1 MAVRRIPLETFNAMR
16 LTGHIVADV
25 RSEKEFASGHI
36 PGACNLPILNN
47 EHRAIVGTEY
57 KHNGQE
63 AAIRKGWDLAGPSL
77 GNLYRQ
83 ARKWMKDKPL
93 LLHCWR
99 GGMRSEIAA
108 WVSAFGGGEV
118 LVLEGGYKVFRHD
131 VLHQLQQAPRAL
143 RVVGGKTGSGKT
155 EFLQQLATRG
165 EQIIDLEGLAHHK
178 GSSFGALGQEPQ
190 PSQEQ
195 FENNLAETLS
205 AFDLSKPV
213 WVEFES
219 RTIGRIVLSES
230 LFHAMLAAPM
240 IVLDVP
246 DEVRIRRLLQ
256 EYGGFPVPD
265 LESATLRIAKRLGG
279 QHAARALEA
288 LHTGDLETWMRVCLQ
303 YYDKAYNYG
312 IETHKG
318 TREFQ
323 FLNWE

>member
-1 MAVRRIPLETFNAMR
+1 MAVKRISLETFNALR
-16 LTGHIVADV
+16 LLGHTIADV
-25 RSEKEFASGHI
+25 RSEKEFAAGHI
-36 PGACNLPILNN
+36 PGARNLPILNN

-131 VLHQLQQAPRAL
+131 VLQRLQVAPASL
-143 RVVGGKTGSGKT
+143 HVVGGKTGSGKT
-155 EFLQQLATRG
+155 EFLAQLARQG
-165 EQIIDLEGLAHHK
+165 EQILNLEGLAHHK
-178 GSSFGALGQEPQ
+178 GSSFGALGQDPQ

-195 FENNLAETLS
+195 FENNLAETLA
-205 AFDLSKPV
+205 AFDPAKPV

-219 RTIGRIVLSES
+219 RTIGRVVLPEA

-240 IVLDVP
+240 TVLDVP
-246 DEVRIRRLLQ
+246 DEVRIRRLLK

-312 IETHKG
+312 IEMHQG
-318 TREFQ
+318 SRETQ

>member
-1 MAVRRIPLETFNAMR
+1 VPVKRITLAEFLR
-16 LTGHIVADV
+16 LRASGITVADV

-36 PGACNLPILNN
+36 PGARNLPILIN

-83 ARKWMKDKPL
+83 ARKWMQDKPL

-118 LVLEGGYKVFRHD
+118 LVLEGGYKVFRHH
-131 VLHQLQQAPRAL
+131 VLEQLQYAPSAL

-155 EFLQQLATRG
+155 EFLQQLAAQG
-165 EQIIDLEGLAHHK
+165 EQILDLEGLAHHK

-195 FENNLAETLS
+195 FENNLVETLS
-205 AFDLSKPV
+205 TFDLSKPV

-219 RTIGRIVLSES
+219 RTIGRIVLPEA
-230 LFHAMLAAPM
+230 LFHAMLACPM
-240 IVLDVP
+240 TVLDVP
-246 DEVRIRRLLQ
+246 DEVRIRRLLS
-256 EYGGFPVPD
+256 EYGHFPVPD

-303 YYDKAYNYG
+303 YYDKTYSYG
-312 IETHKG
+312 IEMHMG

>member
-1 MAVRRIPLETFNAMR
+1 MAVKRISLETFNALR
-16 LTGHIVADV
+16 LLGHTIADV
-25 RSEKEFASGHI
+25 RSEKEFAAGHI
-36 PGACNLPILNN
+36 PGARNLPILNN

-131 VLHQLQQAPRAL
+131 VLQRLQVAPASL
-143 RVVGGKTGSGKT
+143 HVVGGKTGSGKT
-155 EFLQQLATRG
+155 EFLAQLARQG
-165 EQIIDLEGLAHHK
+165 EQILDLEGLAHHK
-178 GSSFGALGQEPQ
+178 GSSFGALGQDPQ

-195 FENNLAETLS
+195 FENNLAETLA
-205 AFDLSKPV
+205 AFDPAKPV

-219 RTIGRIVLSES
+219 RTIGRVVLPEA

-240 IVLDVP
+240 TVLDVP
-246 DEVRIRRLLQ
+246 DEVRIRRLLK

-312 IETHKG
+312 IEMHQG
-318 TREFQ
+318 SRETQ

>member
-1 MAVRRIPLETFNAMR
+1 MAVQRIPLEEFLR
-16 LTGHIVADV
+16 LRAAGSIVADV
-25 RSEKEFASGHI
+25 RSEKEFGEGHI
-36 PGACNLPILNN
+36 PGARNLPLLNN

-63 AAIRKGWDLAGPSL
+63 AAIRKGWDLAGPAL
-77 GNLYRQ
+77 GQLYRQ
-83 ARKWMKDKPL
+83 ARKWMKDAPL

-118 LVLEGGYKVFRHD
+118 YVLEGGYKAYRHHI
-131 VLHQLQQAPRAL
+131 LAALLQTPPLLQ
-143 RVVGGKTGSGKT
+143 VIGGKTGAGKT
-155 EFLQQLATRG
+155 DYLKQLAGQG
-165 EQIIDLEGLAHHK
+165 EQVIDLEGLAHHK

-195 FENNLAETLS
+195 FENNLAEALL
-205 AFDLSKPV
+205 ACNPERPV
-213 WVEFES
+213 WLEFES
-219 RTIGRIVLSES
+219 RTIGRMVLPET

-240 IVLDVP
+240 TVLDVP
-246 DEVRIRRLLQ
+246 DEVRIRRLLR

-265 LESATLRIAKRLGG
+265 LEAATLRIAKRLGG
-279 QHAARALEA
+279 QHVARALQA

-303 YYDKAYNYG
+303 YYDKTYSYG
-312 IETHKG
+312 IEMHKG